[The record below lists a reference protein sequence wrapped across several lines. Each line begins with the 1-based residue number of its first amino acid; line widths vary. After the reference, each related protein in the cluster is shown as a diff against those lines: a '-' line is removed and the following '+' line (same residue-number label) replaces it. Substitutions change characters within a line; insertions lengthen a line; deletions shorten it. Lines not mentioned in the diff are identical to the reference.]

1 MKTSRLIVVIASMVM
16 ACGVKAQTIDF
27 QGAENIYDMMAIY
40 GQTGNAH
47 LPDSTKGAIN
57 KEIERTFKLWA
68 PRLYPTGE
76 FGVAQ
81 EAIKNVANEALLNT
95 TTCNNNYESVEWEE
109 VGPVGLPIYG
119 GTTTTGVG
127 RIQRIEFDPQY
138 NGTTNQTIYGSSEHA
153 GLWRSENGGNFWEQV
168 NTDLGIPF
176 TSVSGIAINPN
187 NSNHIFIST
196 GLADVSLNLSTSNNS
211 VWVNPIWTVGV
222 YRSIDYG
229 QNWEPVNNGLL
240 DQFNNP
246 GAIRNLKMHPT
257 NGQKLYAAT
266 SEGFFKTANAL
277 ATNPSW
283 SNSSTGI
290 VDVTELRGLCFKPDN
305 ASTIYTSGRDIYKST
320 DDGDNWVSMTGPTTG
335 LNLNDL
341 PDDFEVHRINIAVT
355 PANAELL
362 YAYIVGQ
369 YNFEDSKYTRAYV
382 YKFDGVAWS
391 EIESFTNMS
400 LTTNGDPV
408 VNGSDVVSSGWIA
421 IDVSPVEE
429 DFVVFGHTKLRGRR
443 ASNTSFQS
451 LTPWYNGQGFHPDVH
466 DIKFS
471 PVGVNPEIYV
481 AHHGGVSKGVV
492 GTTGLNFS
500 YNFLYDGLGTST
512 IWTFDVSDGRE
523 EGIII
528 GTQDNGSTYLDGYE
542 TDWKQIGN
550 GDGYYVAIS
559 DIFNPTVYYRLSSD
573 RLKKRSMFPLSGSTL
588 SPNTQIPQSLEY
600 GIAARIPHSY
610 PNTHVSLTGKN
621 YFGFTN
627 IYERLKLEEPGDDW
641 SDVWKYSSD
650 IGLIP
655 IFNNEGESW
664 NQDWRHPISV
674 LTVSQRNPN
683 IVIAAVG
690 GVDMGPDNP
699 PFVKPA
705 LLKSE
710 TGFNEGVLDTQNP
723 KFFDITP
730 NLPTIPETG
739 LAPVITGVAIDP
751 YDENHLWI
759 SFTGYYEEL
768 KVWESFDG
776 GDTWLNADPEGSLYN
791 LPVNGIAIQNGTH
804 NGAGESRIFIAT
816 DAGVYYK
823 EPNDDCWMKYGLI
836 PNVRVSQIKLKEC
849 ENTIYAATYGRG
861 VWKAQLPAQFSAL
874 AEIEIVE
881 NTTWVD
887 ERFFTSSIRVKSG
900 NKLTIK
906 SELHMPEN
914 GRIIVEKNAELI
926 VDGGIITSG
935 CGVFWQGIEV
945 LGSPYQPQLAQ
956 YQGSVIMR
964 NGGTIENAILGVSLG
979 IRNENGTPD
988 LSTTGGYLI
997 CSTGATFLN
1006 CKQAVQAYDY
1016 SGAFSNKTKFYNTT
1030 FEINDDWLF
1039 EEEIPWYQ
1047 VVLRGVN
1054 NIKFQNC
1061 DFINNRTDE
1070 FSIYDAGKGIA
1081 ASNTGF
1087 HVTNCNFENLE
1098 LGITVRSLGFDD
1110 IKISEN
1116 TFTGNLGGVSLRY
1129 SGLAEVVQND
1139 FNIPAISDLNLGS
1152 SHPEAVAFGVYLGG
1166 STGYEVEEN
1175 VFVGTERDQNVGVA
1189 VQSSGPQPNE
1199 IYKNRFENLAVGIVA
1214 MGNNRGPGT
1223 NMGLRFRC
1231 DSLGTFDQPLT
1242 NSIALT
1248 NEGEVQHYQG
1258 SITIAEGGAGNMFY
1272 PLCAPFSQER
1282 EFYVGDDTPIESTV
1296 TYVPFAQDFTRPD
1309 CNTQTMVGVTLSQ
1322 DEFIYEEH
1330 CPSNL
1335 SSSGS
1340 TGVSKW
1346 EFLQNKSMLTVLSD
1360 VYGNTV
1366 NGGDTKFLLD
1376 LIDDPFVSSFDL
1388 RNELLLASPR
1398 VTDEVMIAAI
1408 RRDPEM
1414 NHWHLAQVLL
1424 ANSPLTQRVLNVL
1437 DQSDVDPYYRELIE
1451 DGQNGGMTNTTLM
1464 EMELS
1469 HFGGE
1474 MQRTLADYARQAY
1487 RQDSTMALNDS
1498 IIYYLSDEAIDDG
1511 LRMLLSYHIKRQ
1523 QWNEAQDLLGNA
1535 PNMRWHNDFTEAMTI
1550 LIEALQDS
1558 SGADAYIASNESALL
1573 AIAND
1578 NHREAYLARAIL
1590 ATYDI
1595 AEFEYPIVLP
1605 TPTPKSMKQNK
1616 EKDRVKVNPVA
1627 SVHPNPAKNA
1637 AYLTWRLPEE
1647 IAAENVVLSVYNAQ
1661 GAVVRTTRLNGQ
1673 VGIEEINLTNWP
1685 SGLYIYQLRHD
1696 EILLHSGKFEV
1707 LR

>member
-1 MKTSRLIVVIASMVM
+1 
-16 ACGVKAQTIDF
+16 
-27 QGAENIYDMMAIY
+27 
-40 GQTGNAH
+40 
-47 LPDSTKGAIN
+47 
-57 KEIERTFKLWA
+57 
-68 PRLYPTGE
+68 LYPSGD

-109 VGPVGLPIYG
+109 VGPVGLPIAG
-119 GTTTTGVG
+119 IPPTSGVG

-153 GLWRSENGGNFWEQV
+153 GLWRSENGGNYWEQV

-187 NSNHIFIST
+187 NSNHIFVST

-277 ATNPSW
+277 GTNPSW

-320 DDGDNWVSMTGPTTG
+320 DDGDNWVSMTGSTTD
-335 LNLNDL
+335 LDLNDL

-408 VNGSDVVSSGWIA
+408 VNGFDVVSSGWIA

-471 PVGVNPEIYV
+471 PVGANPEIYI
-481 AHHGGVSKGVV
+481 AHHGGVSKGEV

-500 YNFLYDGLGTST
+500 YSFLYDGLGTST

-559 DIFNPTVYYRLSSD
+559 DIFNSTVYYRLSSD

-674 LTVSQRNPN
+674 LAVSQRNPN

-836 PNVRVSQIKLKEC
+836 PNVRVTQIKLKEC

-881 NTTWVD
+881 NTTWED

-906 SELHMPEN
+906 SELRMPEN

-945 LGSPYQPQLAQ
+945 LGTPNQPQLAQ

-1016 SGAFSNKTKFYNTT
+1016 TGAFSNKTKFYNTT

-1087 HVTNCNFENLE
+1087 HVTNCNFDNLE
-1098 LGITVRSLGFDD
+1098 LGIAVKSLGFDD

-1129 SGLAEVVQND
+1129 SGLAEVVENTFVVSD
-1139 FNIPAISDLNLGS
+1139 PSDLNW
-1152 SHPEAVAFGVYLGG
+1152 PEGEAAKEPYGLYLGG

-1175 VFVGTERDQNVGVA
+1175 LFYSSNIHKNVG
-1189 VQSSGPQPNE
+1189 
-1199 IYKNRFENLAVGIVA
+1199 LAVRNSGNHFNQIGFNNEFHTLEAGALV
-1214 MGNNRGPGT
+1214 MGDNRYDPAEGAT
-1223 NMGLRFRC
+1223 QATGLIFRC
-1231 DSLGTFDQPLT
+1231 NDLGVQVSPGEYLDLKY
-1242 NSIALT
+1242 SIALT
-1248 NEGEVQHYQG
+1248 NEGEVSMHQG
-1258 SITIAEGGAGNMFY
+1258 GITAEVPGAGNRFY
-1272 PLCAPFSQER
+1272 PVCPPATTDR
-1282 EFYVGDDTPIESTV
+1282 EFYVDDSSPELS
-1296 TYVPFAQDFTRPD
+1296 YVNYIPFAQPETRPD
-1309 CNTQTMVGVTLSQ
+1309 CNTGLPYVGVQLSVE
-1322 DEFIYEEH
+1322 EFDKDVH
-1330 CPSNL
+1330 CPSEL
-1335 SSSGS
+1335 SSG
-1340 TGVSKW
+1340 GVIGD
-1346 EFLQNKSMLTVLSD
+1346 FRDRYYQNKATYATLLE
-1360 VYGNTV
+1360 VYKDTV
-1366 NGGDTKFLLD
+1366 NGGDTQFLLD
-1376 LIDDPFVSSFDL
+1376 LIDDEFVSSFEL

-1398 VTDEVMIAAI
+1398 VTDRVLIAAI
-1408 RRDPEM
+1408 ERDPEM
-1414 NHWHLAQVLL
+1414 NPWHVAQVLL
-1424 ANSPLTQRVLNVL
+1424 ANSPLPQNVL
-1437 DQSDVDPYYRELIE
+1437 TALNRSDFDDYYKELVE
-1451 DGQNGGMTNTTLM
+1451 DGQNGGVSNTMIM
-1464 EMELS
+1464 ESELS
-1469 HFGGE
+1469 YFDGLKE
-1474 MQRTLADYARQAY
+1474 SARMDFVRQAF
-1487 RQDSTMALNDS
+1487 RQDSTLALNDS
-1498 IIYYLSDEAIDDG
+1498 IIHYLSDDADDEQ
-1511 LRMLLSYHIKRQ
+1511 LKTLMAYHLKRGQYQ
-1523 QWNEAQDLLGNA
+1523 QAE
-1535 PNMRWHNDFTEAMTI
+1535 
-1550 LIEALQDS
+1550 
-1558 SGADAYIASNESALL
+1558 ALL
-1573 AIAND
+1573 AQAPNLRWTNDYVDVISIVVDALKDTASADVVIAANETTLLAVA
-1578 NHREAYLARAIL
+1578 NEHSSEAYLAQSLLETHGL
-1590 ATYDI
+1590 AEYD
-1595 AEFEYPIVLP
+1595 EVIVMPGLQP
-1605 TPTPKSMKQNK
+1605 RSMKVEK
-1616 EKDRVKVNPVA
+1616 ENTAIKRKALA
-1627 SVHPNPAKNA
+1627 SVHPNPTKDM
-1637 AYLTWRLPEE
+1637 AYLNWRLPEGMPPHE
-1647 IAAENVVLSVYNAQ
+1647 VSMGVYSVHGQRLLVDFLNAE
-1661 GAVVRTTRLNGQ
+1661 
-1673 VGIEEINLTNWP
+1673 VGIREINTANWAP
-1685 SGLYIYQLRHD
+1685 GLYLFQLRHD
-1696 EILLHSGKFEV
+1696 ERLIESIRFEV
-1707 LR
+1707 IR